1 MYNNDETSDDYLDAQ
16 EKYLSSYSIEAQ
28 IEQAKR
34 NLLDEH
40 DYEGIEISILKE
52 KTILEGQYAAYVAAG
67 KENSQE
73 ALDILQQMVDSDKA
87 LLENEKKLYEYRK
100 QNSEEILDAY
110 NNILSYGIEEL
121 QNRQQDIND
130 MYDDEI
136 SKLQDINDQKKRSI
150 ELTKL

>member
-1 MYNNDETSDDYLDAQ
+1 
-16 EKYLSSYSIEAQ
+16 
-28 IEQAKR
+28 
-34 NLLDEH
+34 
-40 DYEGIEISILKE
+40 
-52 KTILEGQYAAYVAAG
+52 LEGQYAAYVAAG